1 MHVAFLVRKTNNDNS
16 FAKQNTNP
24 KPLVCIM
31 GRVGLVLALG
41 GVTRVVGGARASW
54 AWPTWLWL
62 GEYNQGG
69 GWWGPGA

>member
-31 GRVGLVLALG
+31 GRVGLVLAFG
-41 GVTRVVGGARASW
+41 GVTR
-54 AWPTWLWL
+54 
-62 GEYNQGG
+62 QGG
-69 GWWGPGA
+69 GWGEGVLGMADLALAWGI

>member
-41 GVTRVVGGARASW
+41 GG
-54 AWPTWLWL
+54 
-62 GEYNQGG
+62 NQGG
-69 GWWGPGA
+69 GWGEGVLGMADLVLAWGI